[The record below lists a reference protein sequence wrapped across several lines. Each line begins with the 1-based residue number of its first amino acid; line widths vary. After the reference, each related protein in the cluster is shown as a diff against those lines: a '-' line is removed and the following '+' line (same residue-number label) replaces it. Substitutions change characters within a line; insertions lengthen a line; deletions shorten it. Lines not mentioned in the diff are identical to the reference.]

1 LQEFLMRKRTIWT
14 TALAAATLAIGLA
27 APPANAVP
35 VATGSA
41 TVTSSQ
47 ADQLVAQLPAWRE
60 QAATVRAR
68 LGLDDSPLREAT
80 LNAIDPTQY
89 ECSPAQPPVV
99 TAITAGIANWT
110 ADQRLAALYVL
121 LFDLP
126 MTEAVYFPTPGP
138 YTFGAH
144 GDFTTKAT
152 HTFRDLRNFWDIK
165 SDDIQ
170 LVPAHGRM
178 LLDTARVT
186 KVFTTFYG
194 FPQTTSLNTAEF
206 IKAQVNTATFNY
218 GDTAL
223 FTFNAY
229 ANSTE
234 GQPVPGIGD
243 VPDRIVLG
251 DGVLDG
257 FAQVGLDDVTTQ
269 AILAHEFGHHVQFED
284 GLFASPLTGPEATR
298 RTELMADAFGSYFL
312 THARGAAMNWKR
324 VQEFGQTF
332 YQVGDCGFTAVGHHG
347 TPNQRL
353 RTVLW
358 AHNIADSARPQGH
371 ILPSRTFD
379 TLFEQA
385 LPQLVAPDATN

>member
-1 LQEFLMRKRTIWT
+1 MRKRTIWAS
-14 TALAAATLAIGLA
+14 ALAAATLAIGLA
-27 APPANAVP
+27 APPANAVQ
-35 VATGSA
+35 VAS
-41 TVTSSQ
+41 VTQVSPSQ
-47 ADQLVAQLPAWRE
+47 DLVDQLVAQLPAMRE
-60 QAATVRAR
+60 QAAATRAR

-89 ECSPAQPPVV
+89 ECSTTPPPVV

-110 ADQRLAALYVL
+110 FEQRLAALYVL

-126 MTEAVYFPTPGP
+126 MTEAVFFPTPGP
-138 YTFGAH
+138 YTFGAG
-144 GDFTTKAT
+144 GDYTTNAT

-194 FPQTTSLNTAEF
+194 FPQTASVNTADF
-206 IKAQVNTATFNY
+206 IAAQVNTATFDY
-218 GDTAL
+218 GDAPI

-229 ANSTE
+229 ANSME
-234 GQPVPGIGD
+234 GQTLPGIGA

-257 FAQVGLDDVTTQ
+257 FAQVGLGDVTAQ
-269 AILAHEFGHHVQFED
+269 AILAHEFGHHIQFED

-324 VQEFGQTF
+324 VEQFGQTF
-332 YQVGDCGFTAVGHHG
+332 FQVGDCGFTANGHHG

-358 AHNIADSARPQGH
+358 AYGVADSARPQGD
-371 ILPSRTFD
+371 ILPSLTFD

-385 LPQLVAPDATN
+385 LPQLVAPDATT

>member
-1 LQEFLMRKRTIWT
+1 MRKRTIWAS
-14 TALAAATLAIGLA
+14 ALAAATLAIGLA
-27 APPANAVP
+27 APLANAVP
-35 VATGSA
+35 VATA
-41 TVTSSQ
+41 TATATPSQ
-47 ADQLVAQLPAWRE
+47 VDQLVAQLPALRE
-60 QAATVRAR
+60 QAAATRAR

-89 ECSPAQPPVV
+89 ECSTAQPPVV
-99 TAITAGIANWT
+99 TAITAGIENWT
-110 ADQRLAALYVL
+110 FDQRLAALYVL

-138 YTFGAH
+138 YTFGAR
-144 GDFTTKAT
+144 GDYTTKAT

-194 FPQTTSLNTAEF
+194 FPQTTSLNTADF

-218 GDTAL
+218 GDTPL

-229 ANSTE
+229 ANSME
-234 GQPVPGIGD
+234 GQTLPGIGA

-257 FAQVGLDDVTTQ
+257 FAQVGLGDVTAQ

-312 THARGAAMNWKR
+312 THARGAAMNLKR

-332 YQVGDCGFTAVGHHG
+332 YQVGDCGFTAAGHHG

-358 AHNIADSARPQGH
+358 ACDIADSARPQGH
-371 ILPSRTFD
+371 ILPSLSFD
-379 TLFEQA
+379 ALFEQA

>member
-1 LQEFLMRKRTIWT
+1 MRKRTIWAS
-14 TALAAATLAIGLA
+14 ALAAATLAIGLA
-27 APPANAVP
+27 APPANAV
-35 VATGSA
+35 AS
-41 TVTSSQ
+41 VTQVSSYQ
-47 ADQLVAQLPAWRE
+47 DLVDQLPAMRE
-60 QAATVRAR
+60 QAAAVRAR

-89 ECSPAQPPVV
+89 ECSTAQPPVV

-110 ADQRLAALYVL
+110 FEQRLAALYVL

-138 YTFGAH
+138 YTFGAD
-144 GDFTTKAT
+144 GDYTTKAT
-152 HTFRDLRNFWDIK
+152 HTFSDLRNFWDIK

-194 FPQTTSLNTAEF
+194 FPQTTSANTADF
-206 IKAQVNTATFNY
+206 IAAQVNTATFDY
-218 GDTAL
+218 GDAPI

-229 ANSTE
+229 ANSME
-234 GQPVPGIGD
+234 GQTLPGIGA
-243 VPDRIVLG
+243 VPDRIVIG

-257 FAQVGLDDVTTQ
+257 FALVGLDDVTAQ
-269 AILAHEFGHHVQFED
+269 AILAHEFGHHIQFED

-298 RTELMADAFGSYFL
+298 RTELMADAFSSYFL

-324 VQEFGQTF
+324 VEQFGQTF
-332 YQVGDCGFTAVGHHG
+332 YQVGDCGFTANGHHG

-353 RTVLW
+353 RTSLW
-358 AHNIADSARPQGH
+358 AYGIADAARPQGH
-371 ILPSRTFD
+371 ILPSQTFD
-379 TLFEQA
+379 ALFEQA

>member
-1 LQEFLMRKRTIWT
+1 MRKRTIWAS
-14 TALAAATLAIGLA
+14 ALAAATLAIGLA
-27 APPANAVP
+27 APPANAAVP
-35 VATGSA
+35 VASA
-41 TVTSSQ
+41 TQVSPSQ
-47 ADQLVAQLPAWRE
+47 DLVDQLVAQLPAMRE
-60 QAATVRAR
+60 QVAATRAR

-80 LNAIDPTQY
+80 LKAIDPTQY
-89 ECSPAQPPVV
+89 ECSTTPPPVV

-110 ADQRLAALYVL
+110 FEQRLAAIYVL

-138 YTFGAH
+138 YTFGAR
-144 GDFTTKAT
+144 GAYTTKAT
-152 HTFRDLRNFWDIK
+152 ETFRDLRNFWDIK

-186 KVFTTFYG
+186 KVFTMFYG
-194 FPQTTSLNTAEF
+194 LPQTASANTADF
-206 IKAQVNTATFNY
+206 IAAQVNTPTFNY
-218 GDTAL
+218 GDAPI

-229 ANSTE
+229 ANSME
-234 GQPVPGIGD
+234 GQTLPGIGA

-257 FAQVGLDDVTTQ
+257 FALVGLSDVTAQ
-269 AILAHEFGHHVQFED
+269 AILAHEFGHHIQFED
-284 GLFASPLTGPEATR
+284 GLFASVLTGPEATR

-324 VQEFGQTF
+324 VEQFGQTF
-332 YQVGDCGFTAVGHHG
+332 YQVGDCGFTANGHHG

-353 RTVLW
+353 RTALW
-358 AHNIADSARPQGH
+358 AYGVADAARPQGH
-371 ILPSRTFD
+371 ILPSLSFD